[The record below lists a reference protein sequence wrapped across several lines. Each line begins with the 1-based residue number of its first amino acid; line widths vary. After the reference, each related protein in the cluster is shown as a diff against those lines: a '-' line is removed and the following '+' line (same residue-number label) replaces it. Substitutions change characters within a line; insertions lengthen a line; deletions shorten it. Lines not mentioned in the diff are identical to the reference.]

1 MKEKLGFNDIKI
13 QNLWC
18 YSTIA
23 GSEILWISKKYICD
37 TFDCRL
43 NSM

>member
-1 MKEKLGFNDIKI
+1 MHTFLSKAEIQEDMKEKLGFNDIKI

-23 GSEILWISKKYICD
+23 GSEIL
-37 TFDCRL
+37 
-43 NSM
+43 